1 MRARNSGA
9 APSGPAGCPP
19 GYQRRADHQQ
29 RVLPDRWVHPTKSGK
44 RITDCADDELTC
56 GTGAADVC
64 PAARPA
70 PEPRQTQHR
79 GTVIVIHEAGAAA
92 PQPPIPGHA
101 GAHNLWVNLRA
112 SGTAVI
118 RDQICCAGC
127 RRTAP
132 RQLRPHPLRRNGL
145 IVRVEG
151 RNLYRLTADGQA
163 FAIFYT
169 TPHPCVHGPRSPKAT
184 LGSARETG
192 PPAAANTRKGAQ
204 SGHANQWWPE

>member
-1 MRARNSGA
+1 VRARNSGA

-79 GTVIVIHEAGAAA
+79 GTVI
-92 PQPPIPGHA
+92 
-101 GAHNLWVNLRA
+101 R
-112 SGTAVI
+112 
-118 RDQICCAGC
+118 R
-127 RRTAP
+127 RRTPATYPRARRRAQPVGEPSGQRDCRDPRSDLPHGMSAHGPAPATTSPGCAATASSFASRAATCTASPLTAKHSRSSTPPRIRAFTASARQRRRLGRPARPAP
-132 RQLRPHPLRRNGL
+132 RQRP
-145 IVRVEG
+145 
-151 RNLYRLTADGQA
+151 
-163 FAIFYT
+163 
-169 TPHPCVHGPRSPKAT
+169 T
-184 LGSARETG
+184 LGKG
-192 PPAAANTRKGAQ
+192 PQ
-204 SGHANQWWPE
+204 SEHANQWWPE